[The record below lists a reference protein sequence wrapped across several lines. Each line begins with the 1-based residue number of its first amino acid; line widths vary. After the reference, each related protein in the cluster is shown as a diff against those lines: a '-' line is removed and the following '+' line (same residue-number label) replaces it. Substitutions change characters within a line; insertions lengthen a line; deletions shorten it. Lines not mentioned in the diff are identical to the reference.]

1 MDLSHGSKILKLPH
15 KNEKKS
21 NVTCNNR
28 KLSDT
33 KFDKVQQLVILEQIC
48 YHFETFVPN
57 KQRKWRK
64 NILSGNTGG
73 IKLIE

>member
-1 MDLSHGSKILKLPH
+1 MT
-15 KNEKKS
+15 N
-21 NVTCNNR
+21 
-28 KLSDT
+28 T